1 LLGDYTVAMTS
12 SRNPRSSR
20 ASSHTFTDSERGT
33 RLQKILAEAGVAA
46 RRECEELILGGAVSV
61 NGHIVDMLPA
71 WVDAES
77 DTILVYGKPLKRA
90 EKHFYVML
98 FKPRGT
104 VCTNSDPEGRPRAI
118 DLVNHPQKPR
128 LYCVGRL
135 DLDTSGLLILTNDG
149 EFANRLTH
157 PRYEVAKGYDV
168 TLDGNLDEARIK
180 KLEREIF
187 AAGRGEKL
195 TTRSSLV
202 LINRDRESTVVHL
215 ELAEHRNLQIRPLM
229 LQLGVPVKKLRRTS
243 FGPLKLKGLAV
254 GEWRDLTPREVEQLR
269 KASKHESVGGAMEPR
284 KPRRS
289 MAEAAVVRE
298 ERAAAREA
306 KPVVNV
312 ERAPDSRPYGA
323 STSKHPMTR
332 AAEATGKF
340 APKTEGRPTGKP
352 TSKSAGKSAGKPFA
366 KPTAKPFTRD
376 AAKPFAKPSAPS
388 SRSSGS
394 SFNRSGAVR
403 EGSQRSAAPRS
414 RSSTS
419 SGASRGPS
427 SGASRGPSSGASRG
441 PSSSAS
447 RGGSSN
453 TNPRAPRGRSR

>member
-1 LLGDYTVAMTS
+1 MTS

-269 KASKHESVGGAMEPR
+269 TASKHESVGGAMEPR

-332 AAEATGKF
+332 AAEGTGKF

-352 TSKSAGKSAGKPFA
+352 TSKSTGKPFA
-366 KPTAKPFTRD
+366 KTTAKPFTRD

-388 SRSSGS
+388 SRSSGA

-419 SGASRGPS
+419 SSASRGPSTGASRGP
-427 SGASRGPSSGASRG
+427 
-441 PSSSAS
+441 SAS

>member
-1 LLGDYTVAMTS
+1 MTS

-332 AAEATGKF
+332 AAEGTGKF

-352 TSKSAGKSAGKPFA
+352 TSKSAGKPFA

-388 SRSSGS
+388 SRSSGA

-419 SGASRGPS
+419 SSASRGPSTGASRGP
-427 SGASRGPSSGASRG
+427 
-441 PSSSAS
+441 SAS

>member
-1 LLGDYTVAMTS
+1 MTS

-332 AAEATGKF
+332 AAEGTGKF

-352 TSKSAGKSAGKPFA
+352 TSKSTGKPFA
-366 KPTAKPFTRD
+366 KTTAKPFTRD

-388 SRSSGS
+388 SRSSGA

-419 SGASRGPS
+419 SSASRGPSTGASRGP
-427 SGASRGPSSGASRG
+427 
-441 PSSSAS
+441 SAS